1 MDGHG
6 HAEQDY
12 TLGNVAKCDLGKG
25 AAASTTISS
34 TTTEPPEAEG
44 MRSAVQCGALCSSA
58 GGIHKNVISI
68 KN

>member
-6 HAEQDY
+6 LAEQDY
-12 TLGNVAKCDLGKG
+12 NLGNVAKCDLGKG

-34 TTTEPPEAEG
+34 TTSEPPEAEG
-44 MRSAVQCGALCSSA
+44 MRCAVQCGALCSSA
-58 GGIHKNVISI
+58 GGIHKNVISM

>member
-44 MRSAVQCGALCSSA
+44 MRSAVQCVALCSSA
-58 GGIHKNVISI
+58 RGIHKNVISI